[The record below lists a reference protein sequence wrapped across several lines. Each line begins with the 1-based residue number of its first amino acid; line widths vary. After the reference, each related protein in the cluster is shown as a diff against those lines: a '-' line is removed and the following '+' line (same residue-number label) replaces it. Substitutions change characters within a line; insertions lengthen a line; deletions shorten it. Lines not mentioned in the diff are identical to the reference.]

1 MFILAPLCDKGDSE
15 GSVEAEPGRLRG
27 RKGPRKGLGTDGVLS
42 ALSNTLGGHMGLQ
55 RECTRILGVEGFR

>member
-27 RKGPRKGLGTDGVLS
+27 RKRVGTDGVLS